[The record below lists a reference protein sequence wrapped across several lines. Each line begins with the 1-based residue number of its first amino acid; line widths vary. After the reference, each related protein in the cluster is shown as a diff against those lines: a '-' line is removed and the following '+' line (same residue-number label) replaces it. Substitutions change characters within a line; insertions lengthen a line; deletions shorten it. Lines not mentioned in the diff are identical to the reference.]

1 MKFLIDEDLSYKLA
15 PFLKELGHR
24 ASHIRE
30 LQISLE
36 DYQILEL
43 AVLQDSIVITMDRDF
58 GELVFKKSKSHSGV
72 IYLRLDDQ
80 TVDNT
85 KRALIWLLKSYSKRF
100 KERLFSVITEKG
112 GKFKVRFKVGI

>member
-15 PFLKELGHR
+15 PFLKELGHK

-30 LQISLE
+30 IQISLE
-36 DYQILEL
+36 DFQILKL

-72 IYLRLDDQ
+72 IYMRLEDQ
-80 TVDNT
+80 RVENT
-85 KRALIWLLKSYSKRF
+85 KRALIWLLKLYSNKF
-100 KERLFSVITEKG
+100 KERLFTVITEKE
-112 GKFKVRFKVGI
+112 GKFKIRFKVGI